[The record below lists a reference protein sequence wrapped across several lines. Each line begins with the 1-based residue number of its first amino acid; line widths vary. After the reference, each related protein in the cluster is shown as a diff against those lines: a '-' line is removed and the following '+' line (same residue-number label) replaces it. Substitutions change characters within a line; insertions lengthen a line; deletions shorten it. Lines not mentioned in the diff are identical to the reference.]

1 MTKPRAVVYGLKP
14 IGQLIAKVALE
25 KGIELVGAIGI
36 DPSKV
41 GRDVGELIGIK
52 SGIGVRVEGMP
63 DKVLNETK
71 PMLYSTQRAPGLIRS
86 TPSWLRQLG
95 LEPTSSPH
103 ARPWL
108 GRGTGTLSWLSFWI
122 TTPRPMGQRC
132 LAQVLTQA
140 SP

>member
-1 MTKPRAVVYGLKP
+1 VVLLNLTMTKPRAVVYGLKP

-63 DKVLNETK
+63 
-71 PMLYSTQRAPGLIRS
+71 I
-86 TPSWLRQLG
+86 
-95 LEPTSSPH
+95 
-103 ARPWL
+103 
-108 GRGTGTLSWLSFWI
+108 
-122 TTPRPMGQRC
+122 RC
-132 LAQVLTQA
+132 LMKLSRCCTPLNGHLA
-140 SP
+140 